1 MSICNSRDLKDKYN
15 FAQMKCNFSLV
26 FFTKM
31 KDDIPFSSCFF
42 GIAPMYTNGD
52 YMTIDRL

>member
-1 MSICNSRDLKDKYN
+1 
-15 FAQMKCNFSLV
+15 MKCNFSLV